1 MELNLRVQ
9 DKVGKLALAK
19 TISSPYFCFTFSF
32 VPERLERYKYIYAI
46 IISMVMYYMTE
57 RPRV

>member
-32 VPERLERYKYIYAI
+32 VPERLERYKYIY
-46 IISMVMYYMTE
+46 ML
-57 RPRV
+57 